1 MHWFEL
7 VSLLILA
14 ALAWLWFDSVKV
26 REIAVRAAKQAC
38 HAAGF
43 QFLDETVAIAK
54 LGTIRDDDGRL
65 LLRRTYH
72 FEYSETGD
80 NRRPGSVIML
90 GQQVAALNI
99 GLVLVHDADH
109 PAA

>member
-1 MHWFEL
+1 MYWFEL
-7 VSLLILA
+7 ISILILA

-26 REIAVRAAKQAC
+26 REIAVRAARQAC
-38 HAAGF
+38 QAEGC

-54 LGTIRDDDGRL
+54 LGTVRDDDGRL

-72 FEYSETGD
+72 FEYSDTGE
-80 NRRPGSVIML
+80 NRRPGSVVML

-99 GLVLVHDADH
+99 GLCLVRDADH